1 MQDLALAT
9 DNYYKKKI
17 LIVDDQSF
25 NIDAALIILNT
36 TLKLNTEELCSLA
49 YNGREAC
56 KKVVE
61 SVHAFHGERCGFDMI
76 LMDCNMPFMDGYEAT
91 TEIREYLYQRN
102 IR

>member
-1 MQDLALAT
+1 M
-9 DNYYKKKI
+9 KRRI

-36 TLKLNTEELCSLA
+36 SLKLNTEDLCSLA
-49 YNGREAC
+49 YNGREAVR
-56 KKVVE
+56 KIIE
-61 SVHAFHGERCGFDMI
+61 SVQAFNGERCGFDLI

-91 TEIREYLYQRN
+91 TEIREYLYLRG